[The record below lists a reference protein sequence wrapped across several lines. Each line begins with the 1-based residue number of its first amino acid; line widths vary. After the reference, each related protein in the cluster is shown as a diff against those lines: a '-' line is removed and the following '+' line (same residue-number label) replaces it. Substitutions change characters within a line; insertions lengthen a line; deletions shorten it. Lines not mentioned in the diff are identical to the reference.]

1 MAENKEN
8 KYENS
13 LWLCWGR
20 SLRQLQSR
28 WPTKTIGSAICVPTP
43 CGPLSSCGLGALP
56 NPYLGH
62 NIDAIV
68 ICTYT
73 FNIFTY
79 INFFLGFRN
88 HCDCNL
94 WWPPHRPVRQTYSG
108 GGHCLPAASPGWPR
122 HICTYVYLGICICIL
137 SIYLYRQNGGH

>member
-1 MAENKEN
+1 M
-8 KYENS
+8 S
-13 LWLCWGR
+13 HWGCSR
-20 SLRQLQSR
+20 RWPRPQPMRRGHTVGHSLRQLQSR

-43 CGPLSSCGLGALP
+43 CGPLSSCGLGSLP

-94 WWPPHRPVRQTYSG
+94 WWPPPALCGKPTVG
-108 GGHCLPAASPGWPR
+108 GPLPTRCQPR
-122 HICTYVYLGICICIL
+122 LATT
-137 SIYLYRQNGGH
+137 YLYIYIFRYMYMNMNVYI